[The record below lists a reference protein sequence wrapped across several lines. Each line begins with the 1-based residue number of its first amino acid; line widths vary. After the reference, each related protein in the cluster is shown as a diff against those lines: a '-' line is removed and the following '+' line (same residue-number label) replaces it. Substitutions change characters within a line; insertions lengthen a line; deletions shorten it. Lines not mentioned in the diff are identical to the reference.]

1 MSLVATASSKHLAD
15 PLSTIR
21 LLTSGTDLETTIPRT
36 VPPECAADVVSQAM
50 LLRIARKFSASTVVL
65 MATSLDSAREIA
77 NLVDKVCDP
86 TSKYL
91 KLSSANFI
99 VPAHREHPCTVIYQG
114 ICKDCDKSESLA
126 LQAAKVS
133 LLINTTQPV
142 TTQPKTD
149 AVCCT
154 DRQLRAEMSA
164 TPVIQALLALVGKLG
179 RRLCRGATTLG
190 IMAAWSFVGVEG
202 WLSIFGNR

>member
-1 MSLVATASSKHLAD
+1 
-15 PLSTIR
+15 
-21 LLTSGTDLETTIPRT
+21 
-36 VPPECAADVVSQAM
+36 
-50 LLRIARKFSASTVVL
+50 
-65 MATSLDSAREIA
+65 MATSLDSAREI
-77 NLVDKVCDP
+77 VDKVCDP

-154 DRQLRAEMSA
+154 GRQLRAKMLA
-164 TPVIQALLALVGKLG
+164 TPVIQALLVLVGKLG
-179 RRLCRGATTLG
+179 RRLCKGVTTLG